1 MCVVAVNHLQN
12 VEPDGGVQQTQT
24 NYGEAHN
31 GACGECYLQ
40 TFVQAVVS
48 SVCSSCV
55 CCGSNFHAEVTG
67 QSGEDT
73 ACYECNRHEF
83 VDLTKDSQDGEDNYQ
98 NNEYNSYALVLSFQ
112 VSVCTGTDF
121 LGQGLHQVS
130 ALVLFHDL
138 LCLKNSKEQSQD
150 CSNRSED
157 G

>member
-1 MCVVAVNHLQN
+1 MPIAFVT
-12 VEPDGGVQQTQT
+12 GGVFSALSGYFGMKIATAANART
-24 NYGEAHN
+24 ANAAHHSLN
-31 GACGECYLQ
+31 KG
-40 TFVQAVVS
+40 
-48 SVCSSCV
+48 
-55 CCGSNFHAEVTG
+55 
-67 QSGEDT
+67 
-73 ACYECNRHEF
+73 
-83 VDLTKDSQDGEDNYQ
+83 SQDGEDNYQ